1 MSIYRIFKEIPT
13 DELILKFFSLVG
25 IDSFE
30 NCSWFP
36 KTMINESIIKNFLD
50 ILPLLEPY
58 YQEHKLFLIHR
69 ELNQNRFIQVLRHL
83 AKAKG
88 IYLESKMYGKQRG
101 TYYRLLVSPNKEAN
115 FLVCFS

>member
-1 MSIYRIFKEIPT
+1 MSIFRIFKEIPP
-13 DELILKFFSLVG
+13 DEISLKFFSLVG
-25 IDSFE
+25 IDTFD

-36 KTMINESIIKNFLD
+36 KTSINDEITKQFLEL
-50 ILPLLEPY
+50 LPTLEPY
-58 YQEHKLFLIHR
+58 YQDHKLFLIHR
-69 ELNQNRFIQVLRHL
+69 ELNQNRFIQILRHL

-115 FLVCFS
+115 FLVTFS